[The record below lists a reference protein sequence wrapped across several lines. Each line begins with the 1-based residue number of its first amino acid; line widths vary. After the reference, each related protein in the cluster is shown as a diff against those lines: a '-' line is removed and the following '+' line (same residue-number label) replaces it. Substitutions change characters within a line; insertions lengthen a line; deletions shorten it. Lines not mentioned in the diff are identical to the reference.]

1 MEEYPTVIVY
11 MRTDDAVTPCDTLGP
26 PKGDTLPS
34 AGDTLESEDSHVV
47 PGLVTP

>member
-26 PKGDTLPS
+26 KKVTPS
-34 AGDTLESEDSHVV
+34 
-47 PGLVTP
+47 PPLVTPSKVKIRTSYQGW